1 MNRHLVLLEPLYLQ
15 VEGTIRAEIAK
26 EVQRAFAGLP
36 EGTLFSP
43 KEMSPLWQSDY
54 SHTLFLCFR
63 CGNNFCAS
71 HRYAETHGC
80 TYDYKSAGRRYLQEA
95 NPVVNAPKLPKI

>member
-1 MNRHLVLLEPLYLQ
+1 MSILKLLKRTERLLLDYL
-15 VEGTIRAEIAK
+15 K
-26 EVQRAFAGLP
+26 SSFDLP
-36 EGTLFSP
+36 ERRLLQKCG
-43 KEMSPLWQSDY
+43 Y
-54 SHTLFLCFR
+54 SHKLFLCFR

-71 HRYAETHGC
+71 HRYAETHSC

>member
-1 MNRHLVLLEPLYLQ
+1 MIDDIFLQGQGSHHLPPVKAP
-15 VEGTIRAEIAK
+15 THTKKKTAK
-26 EVQRAFAGLP
+26 
-36 EGTLFSP
+36 
-43 KEMSPLWQSDY
+43 
-54 SHTLFLCFR
+54 HCFLCGKKTGLATSYECR
-63 CGNNFCAS
+63 QEIESNGRICGNNFCAS